1 MRAARRV
8 WDQGRASRAAAAEAR
23 RRAPRGES
31 GILPVRVD
39 LTSRVA
45 LVTGAS
51 RGIGRA
57 IAEGLARAGATVCI
71 NYRQQHDRAKETLQS
86 IETAGG
92 HGFVHQADVSDR
104 DQAAALIDAVVER
117 TGRLDI
123 LVNNAG
129 IIREGLFLEMSDAEW
144 TSVLGTNLDGVY
156 LCARLAARQMLGHGW
171 GRIVNVSSVLVSRAG
186 RGQVNYAASKGGV
199 NALTRALA
207 NELAGHGVTVNA
219 IAPGLIETDMSR
231 PFIGV
236 AAKKI
241 REWIPMRRVGRPG
254 EVAALAV
261 FLASDEASYI
271 TGQVIAVDG
280 GIG

>member
-1 MRAARRV
+1 MRI
-8 WDQGRASRAAAAEAR
+8 DL
-23 RRAPRGES
+23 S
-31 GILPVRVD
+31 G
-39 LTSRVA
+39 RVA

-51 RGIGRA
+51 RGIGRT
-57 IAEGLARAGATVCI
+57 IAEGLARAGAMVCV
-71 NYRQQHDRAKETLQS
+71 NYRHQHERAKDALAA
-86 IETAGG
+86 IEAAGG

-104 DQAAALIDAVVER
+104 AQAAALVEAVVER

-129 IIREGLFLEMSDAEW
+129 IVRDGLFLEMSDEEW
-144 TSVLGTNLDGVY
+144 SSVLRTNLDGVY
-156 LCARLAARQMLGHGW
+156 HCARLAARHMLGRGW

-207 NELAGHGVTVNA
+207 NELAAHGVTVNA
-219 IAPGLIETDMSR
+219 IAPGLIDTDMSR

-241 REWIPMRRVGRPG
+241 REWIPMRRVGRPE

-261 FLASDEASYI
+261 FLASDAASYI
-271 TGQVIAVDG
+271 TGQIVAVDG

>member
-1 MRAARRV
+1 M
-8 WDQGRASRAAAAEAR
+8 Q
-23 RRAPRGES
+23 
-31 GILPVRVD
+31 ID
-39 LTSRVA
+39 LTGRVA

-57 IAEGLARAGATVCI
+57 IAVALARAGATVCI
-71 NYRQQHDRAKETLQS
+71 NYRQQHERAKETLAL
-86 IETAGG
+86 IEAAGG
-92 HGFVHQADVSDR
+92 HGFVHHADVSDR
-104 DQAAALIDAVVER
+104 AEAEALVNAVVAR
-117 TGRLDI
+117 AGALDI

-129 IIREGLFLEMSDAEW
+129 ITREGLFVEMSDDEW
-144 TSVLGTNLDGVY
+144 SSVLATNLDGVY
-156 LCARLAARQMLGHGW
+156 HCARLAAGHMLRRGW
-171 GRIVNVSSVLVSRAG
+171 GRIVNVSSVLASRAG

-199 NALTRALA
+199 NALTVALA
-207 NELAGHGVTVNA
+207 AELGPRGVTVNA

-236 AAKKI
+236 AAPKI
-241 REWIPMRRVGRPG
+241 REWIPMRRVGRPE

-261 FLASDEASYI
+261 FLASEDASYI

>member
-1 MRAARRV
+1 MPM
-8 WDQGRASRAAAAEAR
+8 Q
-23 RRAPRGES
+23 
-31 GILPVRVD
+31 ID
-39 LTSRVA
+39 LTGRVA

-57 IAEGLARAGATVCI
+57 IATGLARAGATVCI
-71 NYRQQHDRAKETLQS
+71 NYRQQHERAKETLGV
-86 IETAGG
+86 IEAAGG
-92 HGFVHQADVSDR
+92 HAFVHQADVSDR
-104 DQAAALIDAVVER
+104 RQAEALVGAVVER

-129 IIREGLFLEMSDAEW
+129 ITREGLFVEMADDEW
-144 TSVLGTNLDGVY
+144 TSVLETNLDGVY
-156 LCARLAARQMLGHGW
+156 HCARLAARHMLRQGW
-171 GRIVNVSSVLVSRAG
+171 GRIINVSSVLASRAG

-199 NALTRALA
+199 NALTIALA
-207 NELAGHGVTVNA
+207 HELGPRGVTVNA

-231 PFIGV
+231 PFIGL
-236 AAKKI
+236 AAPKL
-241 REWIPMRRVGRPG
+241 REWIPMRRVGRPD

>member
-1 MRAARRV
+1 MIRRP
-8 WDQGRASRAAAAEAR
+8 
-23 RRAPRGES
+23 PRS
-31 GILPVRVD
+31 
-39 LTSRVA
+39 
-45 LVTGAS
+45 
-51 RGIGRA
+51 
-57 IAEGLARAGATVCI
+57 
-71 NYRQQHDRAKETLQS
+71 TLFPY
-86 IETAGG
+86 T
-92 HGFVHQADVSDR
+92 
-104 DQAAALIDAVVER
+104 
-117 TGRLDI
+117 T
-123 LVNNAG
+123 
-129 IIREGLFLEMSDAEW
+129 LFRS
-144 TSVLGTNLDGVY
+144 
-156 LCARLAARQMLGHGW
+156 
-171 GRIVNVSSVLVSRAG
+171 G

-241 REWIPMRRVGRPG
+241 REWIPMRRVGRPE
-254 EVAALAV
+254 EVAVLAV